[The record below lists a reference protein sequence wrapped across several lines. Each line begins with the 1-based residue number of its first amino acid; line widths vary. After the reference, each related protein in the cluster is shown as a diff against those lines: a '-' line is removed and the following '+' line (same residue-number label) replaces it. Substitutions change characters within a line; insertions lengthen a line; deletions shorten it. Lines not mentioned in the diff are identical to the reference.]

1 MILSD
6 VDIKRALASG
16 HLVVAPCDVEEAVQP
31 VSIDLR
37 LGDKLRVFRQDR
49 YPVIDVKQQMDNLTD
64 LMTIDEINPFILH
77 PNSFALGITEE
88 WIELPND
95 LMGRLDGKSSL
106 GRLGLLVHSTA
117 GFIDPGF
124 KGSIVLE
131 FSNVSPLPITLYA
144 GMPIAQISFYQLT
157 SPAEMPYGH
166 AKRESKYQNQD
177 GPAPSR
183 YYLNFQGK
191 SGKPAERNRHYPTDA
206 NALKQW
212 LDDSAFHGD
221 VGLMADELGMP
232 RKTVEDWVYG
242 RYAPNASHRAKL
254 HELTDLAIFEP
265 YQRELMGSESEP
277 SE

>member
-1 MILSD
+1 MAILSD
-6 VDIKRALASG
+6 VDIKKALASG
-16 HLVVAPCDVEEAVQP
+16 HLVVAPCDADEAVQP

-37 LGDKLRVFRQDR
+37 LGSKLRVFRQDR
-49 YPVIDVKQQMDNLTD
+49 YPVIDVKQSMDNLTD
-64 LMTIDEINPFILH
+64 LLTIDEINPFILH
-77 PNSFALGITEE
+77 PGSFALGITEE
-88 WIELPND
+88 WIELPTD

-124 KGSIVLE
+124 KGGIVLE
-131 FSNVSPLPITLYA
+131 FSNVAPLPITLYS

-157 SPAEMPYGH
+157 SPVERPYGH
-166 AKRESKYQNQD
+166 GNRVSKYQNQD
-177 GPAPSR
+177 GPTPSK

-191 SGKPAERNRHYPTDA
+191 GSRPAERNRHYSHEA

-212 LDDSAFHGD
+212 LDESVYHGD
-221 VGLMADELGMP
+221 VGLMADELEMP
-232 RKTVEDWVYG
+232 KKTVEDWVYG

-254 HELTDLAIFEP
+254 HELTNLAIFEP
-265 YQRELMGSESEP
+265 YQQELIGSES

>member
-6 VDIKRALASG
+6 VDIKKALDSG
-16 HLVVAPCDVEEAVQP
+16 HLVVDPCDVDEAVQP

-37 LGDKLRVFRQDR
+37 LGDKIRVFRQDR
-49 YPVIDVKQQMDNLTD
+49 YPMIDVRQPLENLTELLVIDPLA
-64 LMTIDEINPFILH
+64 PFILH

-88 WIELPND
+88 HIELPVD

-124 KGSIVLE
+124 KGGIVLE

-157 SPAEMPYGH
+157 SPVERPYGH
-166 AKRESKYQNQD
+166 GKRESKYQNQD
-177 GPAPSR
+177 GPTPSK
-183 YYLNFQGK
+183 YYLNFRGK
-191 SGKPAERNRHYPTDA
+191 SARPAERNRHYSDDA

-212 LDDSAFHGD
+212 LDDSVFHGD
-221 VGLMADELGMP
+221 VGLMADELEMP
-232 RKTVEDWVYG
+232 KKTVEDWVYG
-242 RYAPNASHRAKL
+242 RHAPNSSHRAKL
-254 HELTDLAIFEP
+254 HELTSLSIFEP
-265 YQRELMGSESEP
+265 YQQELISSSE
-277 SE
+277 

>member
-6 VDIKRALASG
+6 VDIKKALASG
-16 HLVVAPCDVEEAVQP
+16 HLVVDPCDLEEAVQP

-64 LMTIDEINPFILH
+64 LIIIDEINPFILH
-77 PNSFALGITEE
+77 PDSFALGITEE
-88 WIELPND
+88 RVELPAD

-124 KGSIVLE
+124 KGGIVLE

-157 SPAEMPYGH
+157 SPVERPYGH
-166 AKRESKYQNQD
+166 GNRESKYQNQD
-177 GPAPSR
+177 GPTPSR

-191 SGKPAERNRHYPTDA
+191 SSRATERNRHYPADA

-212 LDDSAFHGD
+212 LEYSVFHGD
-221 VGLMADELGMP
+221 VGLMADELELP
-232 RKTVEDWVYG
+232 KKTVEDWVYG
-242 RYAPNASHRAKL
+242 RYAPHASLRARL

-265 YQRELMGSESEP
+265 YQQELISSDISE
-277 SE
+277 